1 MNREKKEMRKYAV
14 LLKAVQGIDISKVS
28 DALAKTKKIPLF
40 EARKKM
46 GGLSG
51 IVSENLDEASAQK
64 LVRQLRNNG
73 IRSFTVEMEKIIGLP
88 PPIVVRNGRITDEL
102 LHLEKSSVPKG
113 IRRWDI
119 RWDNILLL
127 ACARVRREEIIR
139 KMDIGLQEIYR
150 PVVGMSGGGVSMRPI
165 LIEKKVSRDK
175 WVNLLDI
182 ISSEPRRLFR
192 VEAESFNFSSLG
204 LLKLMPSHFQ
214 NLVQFI
220 HVLVG
225 KATKAFIDPSIKF
238 ILDGNPL
245 TNLRTPSLESYEN
258 RVKWALQSAVPEKE
272 PHGTNIA

>member
-1 MNREKKEMRKYAV
+1 
-14 LLKAVQGIDISKVS
+14 
-28 DALAKTKKIPLF
+28 
-40 EARKKM
+40 
-46 GGLSG
+46 
-51 IVSENLDEASAQK
+51 
-64 LVRQLRNNG
+64 
-73 IRSFTVEMEKIIGLP
+73 MEKIIGLP
-88 PPIVVRNGRITDEL
+88 SPVVVRNGRITDEL
-102 LHLEKSSVPKG
+102 LHLEKSSVLKG
-113 IRRWDI
+113 VRRWDI

-139 KMDIGLQEIYR
+139 KMDIRLQEVIR
-150 PVVGMSGGGVSMRPI
+150 PVVGMSGGSVSMRPI

-182 ISSEPRRLFR
+182 ISFEPRRLFR

-225 KATKAFIDPSIKF
+225 KAAKAFIDPSIKF

-272 PHGTNIA
+272 PHRTNTA

>member
-1 MNREKKEMRKYAV
+1 
-14 LLKAVQGIDISKVS
+14 
-28 DALAKTKKIPLF
+28 
-40 EARKKM
+40 
-46 GGLSG
+46 
-51 IVSENLDEASAQK
+51 
-64 LVRQLRNNG
+64 
-73 IRSFTVEMEKIIGLP
+73 
-88 PPIVVRNGRITDEL
+88 
-102 LHLEKSSVPKG
+102 
-113 IRRWDI
+113 
-119 RWDNILLL
+119 
-127 ACARVRREEIIR
+127 
-139 KMDIGLQEIYR
+139 
-150 PVVGMSGGGVSMRPI
+150 MRPI

-225 KATKAFIDPSIKF
+225 KAPKAFIDPSIKF